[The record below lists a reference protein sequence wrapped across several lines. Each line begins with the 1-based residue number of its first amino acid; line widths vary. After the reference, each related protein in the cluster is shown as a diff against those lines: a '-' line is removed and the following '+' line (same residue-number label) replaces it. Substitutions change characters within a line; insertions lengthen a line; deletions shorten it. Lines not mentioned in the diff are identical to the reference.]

1 MWKDQMTEFRTIL
14 HNKLISPPCELS
26 RWAADGRV
34 DDEVGL
40 YLVNV
45 PFSHFMCAML
55 LDDTTIQSSRPGSG
69 PNGNYTMAP
78 RRVGAHYI
86 QRAFYS
92 GYFCGHGL
100 KYQTIL
106 LPNGLYGSVWGASMQ
121 HNDTGIFNL
130 SGLEDYMAEM
140 LEPDENGDL
149 PCCLADGIFSESALI
164 MTTKVHNGATSN
176 DKQVYK
182 KLASIRQPIE
192 LQYGLFFN
200 LFRIYCKKR
209 HSNCLRMPKC
219 LIALA
224 WLDFFN

>member
-1 MWKDQMTEFRTIL
+1 MWKDQMTEFRAIL

-45 PFSHFMCAML
+45 PFRHFMCAML

-69 PNGNYTMAP
+69 PNGNYSMAP

-106 LPNGLYGSVWGASMQ
+106 FPNGLYGIVWGASMQ
-121 HNDTGIFNL
+121 HNDTGILNL

-140 LEPDENGDL
+140 LEPDENGNL

-164 MTTKVHNGATSN
+164 MTTKVHNGATPN
-176 DKQVYK
+176 DKRVYK
-182 KLASIRQPIE
+182 KLASIRQPVE
-192 LQYGLFFN
+192 LQYGLF
-200 LFRIYCKKR
+200 LISSAYIIKR
-209 HSNCLRMPKC
+209 G
-219 LIALA
+219 IQIV
-224 WLDFFN
+224 